1 MPKVNPNISDLSAEF
16 YDNNFRSRNA
26 GCEYALNAFPAL
38 YKHTMR
44 RLKGYFEQSELKL
57 IIDIFNATML
67 SPGLAGQHIGAS
79 VVDSIE
85 LDGTDKKWDINGK
98 KLIKKINDLT
108 PFEAACIE
116 LWANG
121 FWYAT
126 DDTPDLD
133 EYLKQLL
140 SEVEKR

>member
-1 MPKVNPNISDLSAEF
+1 MPKVNPFISDLSAEF

-44 RLKGYFEQSELKL
+44 RLKDYFEQSELKL
-57 IIDIFNATML
+57 IIDIFNATRL
-67 SPGLAGQHIGAS
+67 SSGLAGQHIGAIIA
-79 VVDSIE
+79 DSIE
-85 LDGTDKKWDINGK
+85 LDAMDKKWDINGE
-98 KLIKKINDLT
+98 KLIKKIENLT

-121 FWYAT
+121 YWYAN
-126 DDTPDLD
+126 DENPDFE
-133 EYLKQLL
+133 EYLKQLY
-140 SEVEKR
+140 